1 MYVGIKFELQVIE
14 MYDWGDAF
22 EKMTPDI
29 EVIYAFRQKGLPR
42 CVNRNLLVQSPIG
55 IGRLHQYFLGFTLK
69 ISIQNANFHLARKRA
84 RYSNG

>member
-42 CVNRNLLVQSPIG
+42 CVNRNFSTVPNWDRKATSIL
-55 IGRLHQYFLGFTLK
+55 FGFYLENQHSECELSSGAKKSTV
-69 ISIQNANFHLARKRA
+69 
-84 RYSNG
+84 